1 LPPKSVKHDLIA
13 HYIYMTA
20 NEILAQVRELPVVS
34 ETARKLAV
42 QLNQP
47 NLHREELVDT
57 VRRDSVLTAKLL
69 RVCNSAGC
77 GVREPVDSVD
87 QALLILGDNAIF
99 RIVCAIGFGGALGM
113 TASDCDVE
121 ANDLW
126 THSLS
131 TGVGSEYLAE
141 VESYG
146 GFLPSAAF
154 TAGLLH
160 DIGKTVIN
168 KVLTQRTRA
177 EIRNRISDESLSRH
191 AAERAVLGADHSEVG
206 ACLLQ
211 RWSLPESIVE
221 AVANHHCPVTKP
233 TIQLSAVVYLANC
246 AAVVPDDISPGWEDR
261 LAQANKASAEALGM
275 DVKKVEQ
282 IVSSIRNVMQTLP
295 QFKAAA

>member
-1 LPPKSVKHDLIA
+1 
-13 HYIYMTA
+13 MTA
-20 NEILAQVRELPVVS
+20 VEIIAQIKELPVVS
-34 ETARKLAV
+34 ETARKLVV

-47 NLHREELVDT
+47 NLHRDELVET
-57 VRRDSVLTAKLL
+57 VRCDNVLTAKLL

-77 GVREPVDSVD
+77 GRREPVDSVD

-99 RIVCAIGFGGALGM
+99 RMVCAIGFGGALGL
-113 TASDCDVE
+113 TASGHDSE

-131 TGVGSEYLAE
+131 TGVGAEYLAE

-146 GFLPSAAF
+146 DFLPSAAF

-168 KVLTQRTRA
+168 KISTPKARA
-177 EIRNRISDESLSRH
+177 DIRAKISNESLSRS
-191 AAERAVLGADHSEVG
+191 AAEKAVLGADHSEVG

-221 AVANHHCPVTKP
+221 AVANHQFPVTKP
-233 TIQLSAVVYLANC
+233 AIQLSAVVYLANC
-246 AAVVPDDISPGWEDR
+246 AALLSGTSPGWEER
-261 LAQANKASAEALGM
+261 LAESNNKSAVVLGL
-275 DVKKVEQ
+275 DVKKVGQ
-282 IVSSIRNVMQTLP
+282 LVSGIHDAMQTLP